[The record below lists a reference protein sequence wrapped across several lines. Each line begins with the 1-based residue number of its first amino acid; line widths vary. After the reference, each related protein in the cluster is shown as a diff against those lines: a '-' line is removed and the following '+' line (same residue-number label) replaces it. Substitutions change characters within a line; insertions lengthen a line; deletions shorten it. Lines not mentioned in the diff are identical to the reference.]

1 VGIFRSL
8 QGELIIASVV
18 IVVVVLALAGGVFV
32 NVRRGDQRQQKLD
45 HVTANATAIQ
55 NEFLLRQLR
64 GDGQDDLAAFVDE
77 AARAYD
83 VRALMIDLN
92 GEVLADSEGEL
103 VGSTIALGASTVFE
117 APLVGGEPYLTIRP
131 DDQSPAH
138 DLVLVAP
145 PRISPLG
152 GGGLIAIP
160 PIRYSLMLAVSEQTL
175 ARAWLNL
182 LPEMGLAA
190 AIALP
195 VAILLAVLI
204 ARYITS
210 PLEQLTAASLQMA
223 SGSFEVDV
231 AVEREDEIG
240 RLSRAFSTMA
250 QRVGDTQTQMR
261 ALVANVSHDMKT
273 PLTSILGFSQAL
285 RDEAESEADVQR
297 MATIIHEEA
306 ERLNGRLNDL
316 LYLAEIESGQVLLQQ
331 DEVDLARMIERSAA
345 RIAPD
350 AERRGISL
358 TVEAADVPSLR
369 TDEQK
374 LERVLENLLDNA
386 RKFTPDGGRIEVRA
400 GEANGRAW
408 TEIANTAVDLEA
420 EELPRLFERFYRR
433 DNGTGRPGQ
442 AGSGLGLPIARD
454 LTELLGGRL
463 DASLSDGKLV
473 MRLELPL
480 SRD

>member
-1 VGIFRSL
+1 MSIFRSL

-32 NVRRGDQRQQKLD
+32 NVRRGDQRQQELD

-55 NEFLLRQLR
+55 REFLLRQVR
-64 GDGQDDLAAFVDE
+64 GDSEQSLALFVDR
-77 AARAYD
+77 AAEVYD
-83 VRALMIDLN
+83 VRALMVDLN
-92 GEVLADSEGEL
+92 GDVIADSAGEL
-103 VGSTIALGASTVFE
+103 DGERISFDTSVVFE
-117 APLVGGEPYLTIRP
+117 APAPGEPYLTIRP
-131 DDQSPAH
+131 ADGSPAN
-138 DLVLVAP
+138 DLVLVTP
-145 PRISPLG
+145 PRVSLLG
-152 GGGLIAIP
+152 GGSGVIAIP
-160 PIRYSLMLAVSEQTL
+160 PIRYSLMLAISEQTL

-210 PLEQLTAASLQMA
+210 PLEKLTAASLQMA
-223 SGSFEVDV
+223 SGSFDVDV

-250 QRVGDTQTQMR
+250 TRVGDKETQMR

-285 RDEAESEADVQR
+285 RDETDSQEDTRR
-297 MATIIHEEA
+297 MAAIIHEEA

-316 LYLAEIESGQVLLQQ
+316 LYLAELESGQLLLQQ
-331 DEVDLARMIERSAA
+331 DDVDLVQMIERATA

-358 TVEAADVPSLR
+358 TVEAAGAPALR

-386 RKFTPDGGRIEVRA
+386 RKFTPDRGRIDVRA
-400 GEANGRAW
+400 GAADERAW
-408 TEIANTAVDLEA
+408 IEVANTADGLEPD
-420 EELPRLFERFYRR
+420 ELPRLFERFYRR
-433 DNGTGRPGQ
+433 DNGAGRPRQ

-454 LTELLGGRL
+454 LTELLGGAL
-463 DASLSDGKLV
+463 DASVGDGKLT
-473 MRLELPL
+473 MRLDLPL
-480 SRD
+480 SRE

>member
-1 VGIFRSL
+1 VSIFRSL

-32 NVRRGDQRQQKLD
+32 NVRRGDQRQQELD

-64 GDGQDDLAAFVDE
+64 GESEDDLAAFVDQ

-92 GEVLADSEGEL
+92 GDVLADSAGEL
-103 VGSTIALGASTVFE
+103 EGATIAFEASTVFE
-117 APLVGGEPYLTIRP
+117 APIVGGEPYVTIRP
-131 DDQSPAH
+131 DDTSPAH

-145 PRISPLG
+145 PRISPLRG
-152 GGGLIAIP
+152 GGMIAIP
-160 PIRYSLMLAVSEQTL
+160 PIRYSLMLAVSEETL

-195 VAILLAVLI
+195 VAILLAFLI

-210 PLEQLTAASLQMA
+210 PLEKLTAASLQMA
-223 SGSFEVDV
+223 SGSFDVDV
-231 AVEREDEIG
+231 AVERDDEIG

-250 QRVGDTQTQMR
+250 QRVGETQTQMR

-285 RDEAESEADVQR
+285 RDETESEDDTRR
-297 MATIIHEEA
+297 MAAIIHEEA
-306 ERLNGRLNDL
+306 KRLNGRLNDL
-316 LYLAEIESGQVLLQQ
+316 LYLAELESGQVVLQQ
-331 DEVDLARMIERSAA
+331 EDVDLERMIERSVG
-345 RIAPD
+345 RIAPED
-350 AERRGISL
+350 ERHGISL
-358 TVEAADVPSLR
+358 TVEAVGAPALR

-374 LERVLENLLDNA
+374 LGLCSRTSSTTRASSRPTVVASTYAPA
-386 RKFTPDGGRIEVRA
+386 RLMTVPGSRFRIPPADWSQKNSRACSSASTGGTMAPAAPGRPAPARA
-400 GEANGRAW
+400 CRSPATSPSSWAGAW
-408 TEIANTAVDLEA
+408 T
-420 EELPRLFERFYRR
+420 RR
-433 DNGTGRPGQ
+433 
-442 AGSGLGLPIARD
+442 
-454 LTELLGGRL
+454 
-463 DASLSDGKLV
+463 
-473 MRLELPL
+473 
-480 SRD
+480 